1 VTHSS
6 STKPKTDVAA
16 TVQLLHRRRGW
27 VWTAV
32 LGFAAWLAAL
42 ALPVALA
49 PGGHG
54 AGQAVADTLVLLLTV
69 LTVVAVAASVV
80 DTVRLQRLE
89 RRERGARGHAAQRT
103 AHHPVYAHPYRYP
116 PRHRFTWLYGWAVM
130 VLVLGIGIGALPVL
144 VNAAAYLAGAGR
156 SVMFMPTSTHEDCG
170 RHGQCSIVT
179 NGFLQNPAR
188 TPATWPGQV
197 PLGKP
202 FPVRQPAWA
211 WGWGSHLI
219 TSELTAVGSL
229 LASLLFEG
237 LSVLVLVAAVMAVR
251 NVLRHQ

>member
-16 TVQLLHRRRGW
+16 TVALLHRRRGW

-32 LGFAAWLAAL
+32 LGFVAWFAAL

-49 PGGHG
+49 PGGRG
-54 AGQAVADTLVLLLTV
+54 AGQAVADAFVLLLTV
-69 LTVVAVAASVV
+69 LTVVAVAAAVV

-89 RRERGARGHAAQRT
+89 RGARAHAAQRT

-144 VNAAAYLAGAGR
+144 VNAAGYLAGARR
-156 SVMFMPTSTHEDCG
+156 SVMFMPTSVHEYHS
-170 RHGQCSIVT
+170 HGTTTIVT
-179 NGFLQNPAR
+179 NGFLENPAR

-202 FPVRQPAWA
+202 FPVRQPLWA

-237 LSVLVLVAAVMAVR
+237 LSVLVLVAAAMAVR